1 MKVTFN
7 ISDSLQIVTPLTF
20 VSHYFLSSVKHKRW
34 NTIYLMQIS
43 FYTSFTIF
51 NVFWLFV
58 RNRSKSPRLKSHF
71 WSCFSN
77 PTGNYLHSGVKRK
90 LELNWSGPTERKI
103 ISLRLKGDVLF
114 LC

>member
-1 MKVTFN
+1 
-7 ISDSLQIVTPLTF
+7 
-20 VSHYFLSSVKHKRW
+20 VKH
-34 NTIYLMQIS
+34 YLSYADKLLYFIHYIQRI
-43 FYTSFTIF
+43 
-51 NVFWLFV
+51 LAFV

-114 LC
+114 QC